1 MEAAN
6 ERQSAERLAAAV
18 EETLAEAWGGRVSL
32 DREVVLR
39 GSDRSRVLRFRV
51 REGPAAAPAS
61 VIIKHVQGDENER
74 YDPDNAPPFTPAWRF
89 FNDWTGAQFLSAV
102 ADDPLLCPRF
112 YGGDRGNGF
121 VALEDLGEGDSLAE
135 VLLGD
140 DPARAEQALLALAAT
155 LGRMHAATIG
165 REAEYQRLQ
174 DALGA
179 RSPGNPGQSS
189 SPYNSFREGCGA
201 LGIALTPGVA
211 AALEAVAAAMRE
223 PGPFLAYTH
232 GDPCPDN
239 NRYADG
245 RLRLFDFE
253 YGAFRHA
260 LRDGVY
266 GRVPFPTCWC
276 VNRLPPDVPPRME
289 AAYRQE
295 LVKGCP
301 EARDN
306 DCFHRAVVEASAH
319 WTFDTIGWHLSHA
332 LEQDREWGI
341 ATTRQRVLVRLDNL
355 AALTGQLGH
364 LEELGETAQE
374 IAARLRALWPSEA
387 DAMPLYPAFRGG
399 NGGSGQNGP

>member
-6 ERQSAERLAAAV
+6 DRQAAESLIAAV
-18 EETLAEAWGGRVSL
+18 EATLAKAWGGPISL
-32 DREVVLR
+32 DREQVLR
-39 GSDRSRVLRFRV
+39 GSDRSRVLRLRV
-51 REGPAAAPAS
+51 QEGPAAAPAS
-61 VIIKHVQGDENER
+61 VIIKHVQGDENAR
-74 YDPDNAPPFTPAWRF
+74 YDPDNAPPFSPAWRF

-102 ADDPLLCPRF
+102 ADDPPLCPRF
-112 YGGDRGNGF
+112 YGGDRAKGF
-121 VALEDLGEGDSLAE
+121 IVLEDFGEGDSLAE
-135 VLLGD
+135 ALLGD
-140 DPARAEQALLALAAT
+140 DPVRAEQALLALAAT

-165 REAEYQRLQ
+165 REAEYQRLR

-179 RSPGNPGQSS
+179 RSSDNPGQSS
-189 SPYNSFREGCGA
+189 SPYSSFREGCAA
-201 LGIALTPGVA
+201 LGISLTPGVET
-211 AALEAVAAAMRE
+211 ALDTVAAVMRE

-239 NRYADG
+239 NQYAEG

-276 VNRLPPDVPPRME
+276 VNRLPPEIPPRME

-301 EARDN
+301 EAGED

-319 WTFDTIGWHLSHA
+319 WTFDTTGWHLSNA
-332 LEQDREWGI
+332 LEKDSEWGV
-341 ATTRQRVLVRLDNL
+341 ATIRQRVLLRLDTL
-355 AALTGQLGH
+355 AALTAQFGH
-364 LEELGETAQE
+364 LEELGETARE
-374 IAARLRALWPSEA
+374 IAARLRALWPPEA
-387 DAMPLYPAFRGG
+387 DQMPLYPAFRGG
-399 NGGSGQNGP
+399 SGG